1 MKIAL
6 RHEAPVWGKNPHC
19 GSDNP
24 QCGFRCFSSGQHYGV
39 VVPSDP
45 LSHHEAQE
53 DTVTL
58 PSQSHRLLRLPQI
71 LDKTGLKRA
80 QVYAY
85 MKTGDFPKSVKI
97 GPSSVAWLE
106 SEIDDW
112 INEKLNNR

>member
-1 MKIAL
+1 MT
-6 RHEAPVWGKNPHC
+6 
-19 GSDNP
+19 S
-24 QCGFRCFSSGQHYGV
+24 
-39 VVPSDP
+39 
-45 LSHHEAQE
+45 
-53 DTVTL
+53 T
-58 PSQSHRLLRLPQI
+58 SQSHRLLRLPQL

-85 MKTGDFPKSVKI
+85 MKTGYFPKSIKI